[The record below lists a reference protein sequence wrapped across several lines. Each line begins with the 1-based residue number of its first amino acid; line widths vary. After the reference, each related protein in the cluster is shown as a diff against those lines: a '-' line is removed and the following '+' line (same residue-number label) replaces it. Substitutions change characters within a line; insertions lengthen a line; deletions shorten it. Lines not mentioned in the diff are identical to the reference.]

1 MNSEIERLFRIFR
14 ILNVDDF
21 WVRIKLFGLEYIVK
35 LLLCEND
42 YRKYVYVSWL
52 FFDGRRVVMLIFIFN
67 IKN

>member
-52 FFDGRRVVMLIFIFN
+52 FFDGRRVVMLIFIFS